1 MFALFRNAISRKA
14 CDPNWTRRLMA
25 DVPFSDD
32 LTPIEYGD
40 YNLEDFLHYHPNN
53 TDTSKPRQEDSS
65 DFPGDEFLKAT
76 VSKEPM
82 VFISKIKDPHWNLA
96 IEDFIY
102 NQMPLPSD
110 NATNY
115 NRLFLYSN
123 SPCVVIGK
131 NQNPWKEVNIPLL
144 QSLRIPLLRRRSGGG
159 TVVHDLGNTNFSF
172 MTSKANFDRQK
183 FSRKLVEVLNDS
195 RLSKFKLQVNERGD
209 IVSLPG
215 ADGMTYKVSGSA
227 YKLSKGRSYHH
238 ATMLLN
244 LRLDV
249 LKKLLSRDEKKL
261 GVVDA
266 KASVES
272 VRSKVKNL
280 HIPSED
286 FIQLAIKGFR
296 EEYGIIKDTTAYS
309 NEIINNNDGDETSI
323 EHEYDQDE
331 LFNLKDFMV
340 SAPRERQVKVI
351 YIEDSMSFPLEV
363 KNTYKELKSWDWKYG
378 ATPKFTHYF
387 TNEEIGIHVRIE
399 VGKHAEVK
407 DVAVNVLN
415 SCQLSHESVFDSFK
429 FLQQVLRTEPITYTG
444 SRVAG
449 YITNDQISDWLGSS
463 IDGTI

>member
-1 MFALFRNAISRKA
+1 MFALFRNAITRKT
-14 CDPNWTRRLMA
+14 CDLNWTRRLMA
-25 DVPFSDD
+25 DVPFGDD
-32 LTPIEYGD
+32 LTPID
-40 YNLEDFLHYHPNN
+40 YDDFNLGDFLHYQPNN
-53 TDTSKPRQEDSS
+53 TDTSKLRQEDS
-65 DFPGDEFLKAT
+65 FNPPGDEFLRT
-76 VSKEPM
+76 VISKEPI
-82 VFISKIKDPHWNLA
+82 VFVSKIKDPHWNLA

-110 NATNY
+110 NAANY

-144 QSLRIPLLRRRSGGG
+144 QSLRIPLVRRRSGGG

-172 MTSKANFDRQK
+172 MTSKANFDRQR
-183 FSRKLVEVLNDS
+183 FSSKLVEVLNDS
-195 RLSKFKLQVNERGD
+195 KLLKFNLQINERGD

-215 ADGMTYKVSGSA
+215 ADGTTYKVSGSA

-280 HIPSED
+280 EIPSEN

-296 EEYGIIKDTTAYS
+296 EEYGIDKDIPTYS
-309 NEIINNNDGDETSI
+309 NEIINKKNDGGETSI
-323 EHEYDQDE
+323 DYDQDE

-340 SAPRERQVKVI
+340 STPRERQVKVM
-351 YIEDSMSFPLEV
+351 YIDDSMSLPIEI
-363 KNTYKELKSWDWKYG
+363 KSTYEELKSWDWKYG

-387 TNEEIGIHVRIE
+387 TNEEIGIHVQIE

-407 DVAVNVLN
+407 DVIVNVLDN
-415 SCQLSHESVFDSFK
+415 CQLSHESVFDSFR
-429 FLQQVLRTEPITYTG
+429 FLQRVLRTEPITYTG
-444 SRVAG
+444 STIAG

>member
-1 MFALFRNAISRKA
+1 MFALFRNAISRKT
-14 CDPNWTRRLMA
+14 CDLNWTRRLKT
-25 DVPFSDD
+25 DFPFADD
-32 LTPIEYGD
+32 LTSIDYDD
-40 YNLEDFLHYHPNN
+40 YNLEDFLHYRPDN
-53 TDTSKPRQEDSS
+53 TDSKPRQEDPPNP
-65 DFPGDEFLKAT
+65 FGDEFLNAVVAKEPIVF
-76 VSKEPM
+76 VSKM
-82 VFISKIKDPHWNLA
+82 KDPHWNLA

-110 NATNY
+110 NAANY

-131 NQNPWKEVNIPLL
+131 NQNPWKEVNLPLL
-144 QSLRIPLLRRRSGGG
+144 QSLRIPLVRRRSGGG

-183 FSRKLVEVLNDS
+183 FSSKLVEVLNDS
-195 RLSKFKLQVNERGD
+195 KLLKFNLQVNERGD
-209 IVSLPG
+209 IISLPD

-244 LRLDV
+244 SRLDV

-280 HIPSED
+280 DIPSDD
-286 FIQLAIKGFR
+286 FIRLAIKGFR
-296 EEYGIIKDTTAYS
+296 EEYGTISDTTAYS
-309 NEIINNNDGDETSI
+309 SETLNKTNDGNETSI
-323 EHEYDQDE
+323 EYDQDE

-340 SAPRERQVKVI
+340 STPAERSVRVM
-351 YIEDSMSFPLEV
+351 YIDGSKPLPTEI
-363 KNTYKELKSWDWKYG
+363 KSTYEELKNWNWKFG

-387 TNEEIGIHVRIE
+387 TNEEIGIHVQIE

-407 DVAVNVLN
+407 DVIVNVLDN
-415 SCQLSHESVFDSFK
+415 CQLSHESVLDSFR
-429 FLQQVLRTEPITYTG
+429 FLQQVLRTEPIKYTG
-444 SRVAG
+444 STVAG
-449 YITNDQISDWLGSS
+449 YITNDQISDWLGFS
-463 IDGTI
+463 IDNTV